1 MSSETTNNGTQFA
14 SRWGFIL
21 ASIGSAVGMANVWGF
36 PAKVGQNGGGA
47 FIIIYLLFI
56 VLFGVVALSAEFAIG
71 RRTGS
76 GTVASYGAAW
86 ASRNEK
92 LRTPGTILGW
102 LPLAGSMGIALGY
115 ACIIAYILKGLVD
128 SVTGTLLKVDA
139 GAWFDGMA
147 MTPFSVV
154 PYHVIVVVV
163 TLATMLM
170 GRGLCYVILQAQ
182 TKGPLPASYNWIGTG
197 FLPTMRIGEGTMN
210 GGKGIDALCLIVAAM
225 LAVLLVLNEIK
236 SIAAAKKNNLP
247 VAPIWQTLLKNVVI
261 IGVIL
266 FFFYKLACYNGIP
279 VVLILMALI
288 VAIYHFITTKTV
300 AGRQIYAMGGN
311 AKAARLSGIDTK
323 KVFFWVYTN
332 MGFLAAVAGIVLSAR
347 NQSATPKAGDGFEMD
362 AIASCYIGGAATSG
376 GSGTIVGA
384 VIGAFIMG
392 ILNNGMSL
400 AGYDTNVQKVVK
412 GLVLLGAVTFDLVSK
427 RKIE

>member
-1 MSSETTNNGTQFA
+1 MANNTKKLAKKSGGGLGQYGIMIMLVVVYILFA
-14 SRWGFIL
+14 IITGGKNLTPMNINNLIMQNGYVVIL
-21 ASIGSAVGMANVWGF
+21 ATGMLLCVLTGNVDLGVGS
-36 PAKVGQNGGGA
+36 
-47 FIIIYLLFI
+47 
-56 VLFGVVALSAEFAIG
+56 VVASCGA
-71 RRTGS
+71 
-76 GTVASYGAAW
+76 VA
-86 ASRNEK
+86 
-92 LRTPGTILGW
+92 
-102 LPLAGSMGIALGY
+102 
-115 ACIIAYILKGLVD
+115 
-128 SVTGTLLKVDA
+128 GTLLIDM
-139 GAWFDGMA
+139 GWSTPMA
-147 MTPFSVV
+147 MLGALGVGLVFGVFVGFFVAYIDIPPF
-154 PYHVIVVVV
+154 IV

-197 FLPTMRIGEGTMN
+197 FLPTVRVGQGMLN
-210 GGKGIDALCLIVAAM
+210 GAKGVDAICLIVAVVIS
-225 LAVLLVLNEIK
+225 VLLVLNELK
-236 SIAAAKKNNLP
+236 AIAAAKKNNLP
-247 VAPIWQTLLKNVVI
+247 VAPAWQTIAKNAVL

-266 FFFYKLACYNGIP
+266 FFFWKLACYNGIP

-376 GSGTIVGA
+376 GSGTIIGA

-427 RKIE
+427 RKKK